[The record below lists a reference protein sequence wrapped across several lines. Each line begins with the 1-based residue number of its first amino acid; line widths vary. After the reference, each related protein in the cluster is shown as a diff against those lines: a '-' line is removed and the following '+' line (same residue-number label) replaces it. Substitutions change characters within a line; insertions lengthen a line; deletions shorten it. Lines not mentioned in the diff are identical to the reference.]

1 MLLHYRVLFQSYI
14 HQSESCDRRRVD
26 VSKSPKLDAD
36 GLFLLITS
44 LFIVVS
50 NYQCTQF

>member
-1 MLLHYRVLFQSYI
+1 MMLHCRVLFQSYI
-14 HQSESCDRRRVD
+14 HQSESYDRGRVD

-36 GLFLLITS
+36 RLFLFIAS